1 MAWKISYTESA
12 EKDFQALDGTQKKQ
26 VAKAMLKVSENPLP
40 ASEGGYGK
48 PLGNKG
54 GSNLTGYFKIKLL
67 KLGLRVVYR
76 LIRTDE
82 TMEIII
88 ISIRDDE
95 SVYKEA
101 VNRIKRFLE
110 SNE

>member
-1 MAWKISYTESA
+1 LTNGLENQLYT
-12 EKDFQALDGTQKKQ
+12 
-26 VAKAMLKVSENPLP
+26 
-40 ASEGGYGK
+40 
-48 PLGNKG
+48 

-82 TMEIII
+82 IMEMII

-101 VNRIKRFLE
+101 IKRIQKLLE

>member
-1 MAWKISYTESA
+1 MCIRDSTEA
-12 EKDFQALDGTQKKQ
+12 AQKDFSALDGAQKKQ

-40 ASEGGYGK
+40 ISEGGYGK

-54 GSNLTGYFKIKLL
+54 GSNLTGFLKIKLL

-76 LIRTDE
+76 LLRTEE

-95 SVYKEA
+95 SVYSCLLYTSRC
-101 VNRIKRFLE
+101 V
-110 SNE
+110 